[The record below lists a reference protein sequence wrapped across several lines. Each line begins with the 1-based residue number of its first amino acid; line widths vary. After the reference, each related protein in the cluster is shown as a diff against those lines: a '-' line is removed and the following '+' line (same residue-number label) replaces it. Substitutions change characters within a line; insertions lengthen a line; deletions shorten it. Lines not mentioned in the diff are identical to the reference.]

1 MHGRTVN
8 GEAIVFGN
16 AGGLYKN
23 AMTWWDHRTESIW
36 SQPIGEALSGPMK
49 GTKLDLL
56 PFQLTTWENW
66 RSAHPQTQVM
76 KDPSGL
82 IGGFRERFNENF
94 VIGVTVA
101 GQAKAYPYHEVA
113 SRRLVEDQLGDL
125 PILVWA
131 QDDDYRV
138 FLRRVEQEV
147 LHFEWNEGNLV
158 DKETGTRWDPR
169 LGLARNGEYEGQ
181 ALQQI
186 PSFSSF
192 ASSWKDFYPEGE
204 IYPP

>member
-1 MHGRTVN
+1 MN
-8 GEAIVFGN
+8 GETYVFGN

-36 SQPIGEALSGPMK
+36 SQPIGEALSGPMQ
-49 GTKLDLL
+49 GAKLDLL

-66 RSAHPQTQVM
+66 RSTHPQTLAL

-82 IGGFRERFNENF
+82 IGGFRERFSENF

-101 GQAKAYPYHEVA
+101 GQAKAYPYHVVA
-113 SRRLVEDQLGDL
+113 SRTLVEDRIGEI

-131 QDDDYRV
+131 HDDDYRV
-138 FLRRVEQEV
+138 FLRRVGEDV
-147 LHFEWNEGNLV
+147 LHFEWREGRLV
-158 DKETGTRWDPR
+158 DKETGSRWDAQ
-169 LGLARNGEYEGQ
+169 LGVAREGEYAGQ

-192 ASSWKDFYPEGE
+192 PSSWKDFHPEGE
-204 IYPP
+204 IYQP